1 MPYCSRVC
9 CMYTA
14 KHARLYKHKVPD
26 GRAYVFYMDIRSTG
40 KGYEEFIQQGMEE
53 DQICYL
59 RGRVS
64 RIFRDGDR
72 VMVWGVDTLTGKKV
86 EIAAEL
92 VVLATAMVPSGGVKE
107 LAKKLHVETDDHGFF
122 TEAHWKL
129 YPVES
134 GARGVYLA
142 GCTQGAKDI
151 ADSVAQGNAAA
162 SKVQALFAQHRMK

>member
-1 MPYCSRVC
+1 
-9 CMYTA
+9 MYTA

-53 DQICYL
+53 DGICYL

-64 RIFRDGDR
+64 KLFPDGDR
-72 VMVWGVDTLTGKKV
+72 IMVWGVDTLTGKKV
-86 EIAAEL
+86 EVAADM
-92 VVLATAMVPSGGVKE
+92 VGLATAMISSVGARE
-107 LAKKLHVETDDHGFF
+107 LGQKLGIETDLHGFF

-134 GARGVYLA
+134 GAEGIYFA
-142 GCTQGAKDI
+142 GCNQGPKDI
-151 ADSVAQGNAAA
+151 ADTVAQGSAAA
-162 SKVQALFAQHRMK
+162 SKVQALFAEHRKSVAPALSV